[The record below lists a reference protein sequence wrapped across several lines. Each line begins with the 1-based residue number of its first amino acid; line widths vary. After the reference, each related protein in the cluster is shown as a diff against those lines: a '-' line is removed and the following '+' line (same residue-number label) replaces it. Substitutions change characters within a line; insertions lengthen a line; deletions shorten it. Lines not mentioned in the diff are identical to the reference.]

1 MDTNA
6 MSSQIINAA
15 MKVHSALGCG
25 LLESVYETCL
35 AHELARRG
43 LEVRKQVAMPIRY
56 EGVVLD
62 SGYRLDLLVEQAVV
76 VEIKAV
82 ERMLPL
88 YRAQLLTYLKLGGYE
103 LGLLLNFNT
112 VHLRHGIN
120 RVANSKW
127 LDTPVL
133 TGAISDMQFEGEKFP
148 LRPLCPLRPLR

>member
-1 MDTNA
+1 MASMDRNA
-6 MSSQIINAA
+6 ISGQIVDAA

-35 AHELARRG
+35 AHELASRG
-43 LEVRKQVAMPIRY
+43 LEVKKQVAMPIRY

-62 SGYRLDLLVEQAVV
+62 SGYRMDLLVGDAVV

-112 VHLRHGIN
+112 VHLRQGIN
-120 RVANSKW
+120 RVVNSKC
-127 LDTPVL
+127 LDAPVI
-133 TGAISDMQFEGEKFP
+133 TGSIPDMEVEG
-148 LRPLCPLRPLR
+148 

>member
-1 MDTNA
+1 
-6 MSSQIINAA
+6 
-15 MKVHSALGCG
+15 
-25 LLESVYETCL
+25 L
-35 AHELARRG
+35 ASRG
-43 LEVRKQVAMPIRY
+43 LEVRKQVAMPIQY

-127 LDTPVL
+127 LDTPVF
-133 TGAISDMQFEGEKFP
+133 TEAISDTQFEG
-148 LRPLCPLRPLR
+148 